1 MYKKGGDHLN
11 KNSSALI
18 IGLAIIISFT
28 ILGFFISSAIKEQ
41 TTKASSESE
50 NTYELINVSE
60 NNMIIFDKST
70 GKYWRKYIESNEG
83 PTEWEEEVSPVSK

>member
-1 MYKKGGDHLN
+1 MYKKGGNHVN

-18 IGLAIIISFT
+18 ISLAIIISFT

-41 TTKASSESE
+41 KTKASSESE

-60 NNMIIFDKST
+60 L
-70 GKYWRKYIESNEG
+70 
-83 PTEWEEEVSPVSK
+83 